1 MKYRKL
7 MATFRAQQWQGDQL
21 LEVGRTR
28 FDATRAFLSLPLEK
42 IQRFRENDWDSDHL
56 SIGIPARRRHNGPFE
71 VDTDIDGWLEAN
83 GYEEGWEG
91 LTAADLAVLR
101 EGFGVNVK

>member
-28 FDATRAFLSLPLEK
+28 FDATQAFLSLPLEK
-42 IQRFRENDWDSDHL
+42 LKQFRENDWDSDHL
-56 SIGIPARRRHNGPFE
+56 SIDLPARRRHNGPFE

-83 GYEEGWEG
+83 GFEEGREG
-91 LTAADLAVLR
+91 LTAADLDVLR
-101 EGFGVNVK
+101 ERFGITAR